1 MLLDINVYNLIY
13 TTVFLL
19 ILLLSYFIV
28 LNIYVEKLFK
38 QGAIWPIRIFQVFL
52 AIIIAYLVTSGIMG
66 LVSNTQFVS

>member
-19 ILLLSYFIV
+19 MLMLSYFVV
-28 LNIYVEKLFK
+28 LNINVERIFK

-52 AIIIAYLVTSGIMG
+52 AVIIAYLVTSGIMG